1 MELEFQIILT
11 SDSCFLHPVPYSSSF
26 MIDISAALPTFVIT
40 LREGVEAALVVG
52 IVLAYLKK
60 AGQAQLNAWVY
71 AGIAAGIASS
81 ILVGILFN
89 GLLLSLAASDRPYA
103 PVVKQSLEAGFGVV
117 AILLL
122 SWMLIWMTQQARS
135 MKTAVE
141 GAITSA
147 LQQSDSAGWGVFGLI
162 TIAVLREGFETVVF
176 IAAQV
181 QQGWIQA
188 AGALAGLL
196 GATEIGILLFRLG
209 IRINLRRF
217 FQVMGI
223 LLLLIV
229 AGLVVSAMRHSDQA
243 IALLAQLNPDFSVL
257 CPAQAAS
264 QSSNFQPAAS
274 CILGPLVWD
283 TSHILPDRQFP
294 GVLLKAFFGYTQ
306 RLYLAQAIGYGL
318 FLLTVGTVY
327 IQSITG
333 WKLFFTRQE
342 SEGQESEVRSISS
355 DS

>member
-1 MELEFQIILT
+1 M
-11 SDSCFLHPVPYSSSF
+11 V
-26 MIDISAALPTFVIT
+26 DISAALPTFVIT

-60 AGQAQLNAWVY
+60 AGQSQLNPWVY
-71 AGIAAGIASS
+71 NGIAAGIAFSV
-81 ILVGILFN
+81 LVGILFN
-89 GLLLSLAASDRPYA
+89 GLLLSLTMSDRPYA
-103 PVVKQSLEAGFGVV
+103 PVVKQALEAGFGVI
-117 AILLL
+117 AIVLL

-135 MKTAVE
+135 MKTEVE
-141 GAITSA
+141 GAITTA
-147 LQQSDSAGWGVFGLI
+147 LQQSNGAGWGIFSLI

-181 QQGWIQA
+181 QQGWVPA

-196 GATEIGILLFRLG
+196 GATAIGVLLFRLG
-209 IRINLRRF
+209 VRINLRRF

-229 AGLVVSAMRHSDQA
+229 AGLVVSAMRHFDQA
-243 IALLAQLNPDFSVL
+243 IALLSQLNPDFAAL
-257 CPAQAAS
+257 CPAQAVS
-264 QSSNFQPAAS
+264 QVNSSQPPAS
-274 CILGPLVWD
+274 CLLGTLIWD

-306 RLYLAQAIGYGL
+306 HLYLAQAIGYGL

-333 WKLFFTRQE
+333 WKLFSTHQE
-342 SEGQESEVRSISS
+342 IQGQESEVRSISS

>member
-1 MELEFQIILT
+1 ML
-11 SDSCFLHPVPYSSSF
+11 
-26 MIDISAALPTFVIT
+26 DISAALPTFVIT

-60 AGQAQLNAWVY
+60 AGQSQLNTWVY

-81 ILVGILFN
+81 VLVGILFN
-89 GLLLSLAASDRPYA
+89 GLILALAISDRPYA
-103 PVVKQSLEAGFGVV
+103 PVVKQGLEAGFGVI
-117 AILLL
+117 AIILL

-135 MKTAVE
+135 MKTEVE
-141 GAITSA
+141 GAVTSA
-147 LQQSDSAGWGVFGLI
+147 LQQSDGAGWGVFGLI

-181 QQGWIQA
+181 QQGWIPA
-188 AGALAGLL
+188 VGALAGLL
-196 GATEIGILLFRLG
+196 GATAIGILLFRLG

-229 AGLVVSAMRHSDQA
+229 AGLVVGAMRHFDQA
-243 IALLAQLNPDFSVL
+243 IALLAQLNPDFAPL
-257 CPAQAAS
+257 CPQQAVS
-264 QSSNFQPAAS
+264 QANRSQQTAS

-306 RLYLAQAIGYGL
+306 HLYLVQAIGYGL

-327 IQSITG
+327 VQSITG
-333 WKLFFTRQE
+333 WKLFSAHQEAKSQE
-342 SEGQESEVRSISS
+342 SESRSVSS